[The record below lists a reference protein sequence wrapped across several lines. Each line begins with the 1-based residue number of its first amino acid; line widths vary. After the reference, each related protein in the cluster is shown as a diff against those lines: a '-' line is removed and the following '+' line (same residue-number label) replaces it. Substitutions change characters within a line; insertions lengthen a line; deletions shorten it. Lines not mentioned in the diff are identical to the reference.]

1 MRTIF
6 LLVVGTAML
15 AGCSEGGN
23 NAANASAA
31 KTPAAAPKKVPYCFF
46 KSENSKGWAASRGKD
61 GNIVVKGKGY
71 LADGRY
77 KADLGTADVEGT
89 TASLQLKM
97 PPNDTGFA
105 TSDGWWDISKT
116 IPDSGAI
123 TRVDVLCG
131 AKTLAELNVGK

>member
-1 MRTIF
+1 MRTIIV
-6 LLVVGTAML
+6 LVAGAAML
-15 AGCSEGGN
+15 AGCSESGD

-31 KTPAAAPKKVPYCFF
+31 KTAAAAPKKVPYCFF
-46 KSENSKGWAASRGKD
+46 KSENSKSWAASRGKD

-77 KADLGTADVEGT
+77 KADLGTPEVEGS
-89 TASLQLKM
+89 TASLYLKM

-116 IPDSGAI
+116 IPDSAAI
-123 TRVDVLCG
+123 TKVDVLCG
-131 AKTLAELNVGK
+131 AKTLAELNVEK